1 MKRIKQKAVD
11 VGVPQTREAVIE
23 AIAEIGRRQR
33 ERDRIET
40 EMNEELSAIK
50 ARYEE
55 MARPHVEAVKALTTG
70 VQIWCE
76 ANRNVLTQGGKVK
89 YASFETGE
97 VRWRT
102 TPPKVIV
109 RGVDQVIEQLRS
121 LGLMR
126 FIRLKEEVNKEAILS
141 EPEAVVMVKG
151 ISIAQ
156 SEDFVVEPFK
166 VEIT

>member
-11 VGVPQTREAVIE
+11 VGVPQTREAVVE

-33 ERDRIET
+33 ERDRIEI

-76 ANRNVLTQGGKVK
+76 ANRNTLTQGGKVK

-109 RGVDQVIEQLRS
+109 RGADQVIEQLRS
-121 LGLMR
+121 FGLVR
-126 FIRLKEEVNKEAILS
+126 FLRLKEEVNKEAILS

-156 SEDFVVEPFK
+156 SEDFVVEPFE
-166 VEIT
+166 VAIA